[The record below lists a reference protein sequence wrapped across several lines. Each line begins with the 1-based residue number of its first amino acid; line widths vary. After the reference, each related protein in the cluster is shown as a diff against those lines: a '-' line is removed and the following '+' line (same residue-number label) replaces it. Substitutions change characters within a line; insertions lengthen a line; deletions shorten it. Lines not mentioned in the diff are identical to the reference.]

1 MSKVNYSAPLILLIA
16 VLIIFAFTQ
25 WLPLLLVIPGT
36 AAAML
41 VGRQHFT
48 TGPTQNSLKT
58 DRE

>member
-1 MSKVNYSAPLILLIA
+1 MSKVYQSAPLILLVA
-16 VLIIFAFTQ
+16 ALIIFAFTQ

-48 TGPTQNSLKT
+48 PGPTQNSSKT
-58 DRE
+58 NRD